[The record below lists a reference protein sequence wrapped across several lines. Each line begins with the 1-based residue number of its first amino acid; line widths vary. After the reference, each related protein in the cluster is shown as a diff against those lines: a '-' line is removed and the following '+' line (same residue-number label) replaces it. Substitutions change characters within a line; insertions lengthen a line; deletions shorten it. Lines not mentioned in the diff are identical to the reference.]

1 MVKGDEIYMEFS
13 LNLERMFPT
22 EESRYDAYKKWII
35 ISAVFGPI
43 AWLSGRALESMIRVA
58 GRSYHVS
65 SSFETWFSIL
75 SILSILGAVFSLV
88 SFYISIY
95 IAWKSKV
102 IKSCLKMLLGIFIGF
117 FIMAILSHIFP
128 PLSLIVPIM
137 ALYMNWARVNRYWN
151 SNDRFVK
158 DNFKLFGMGVL
169 AIICLAIGAVAS
181 IATSSFAPFVISMF
195 IALGL
200 WLVWPPVYIIN
211 VFNREKELGNTF
223 YKSFYRLNMTGVF
236 IIFSL
241 IALTASIHNN
251 LFDGNGV
258 VDDLTGDI
266 SDPTMTGAEHVYTE
280 TPDMAAAHI
289 TDFSHMDSGMAS
301 DYNPYTGYV
310 HPNTTGFTQNVDT
323 NPNPDSFVQDTSMG
337 YDNPDATPFMHNTDI
352 GHTDISSADAHV
364 GFDSTHPD
372 INSHIDGAFVHS
384 SPDLMDGNFMH
395 VYGGT
400 NMVDI
405 PHIQHNPYMI
415 FNDPSAHGNFQVCD
429 PNGMPQMTISNGNIV
444 NSEYKVIGYVN
455 TDAVSGMTTYTD
467 INNNPL
473 YSVDSHGQMFS
484 GNHYI
489 GHTDTSGGVTV
500 IRDMNN
506 NIVARYDELTH
517 TWFDKASKPISQ
529 IKMM

>member
-181 IATSSFAPFVISMF
+181 IATSSFAPFVIRF
-195 IALGL
+195 YHIF
-200 WLVWPPVYIIN
+200 
-211 VFNREKELGNTF
+211 FNR
-223 YKSFYRLNMTGVF
+223 
-236 IIFSL
+236 
-241 IALTASIHNN
+241 
-251 LFDGNGV
+251 
-258 VDDLTGDI
+258 VD
-266 SDPTMTGAEHVYTE
+266 S
-280 TPDMAAAHI
+280 
-289 TDFSHMDSGMAS
+289 
-301 DYNPYTGYV
+301 
-310 HPNTTGFTQNVDT
+310 
-323 NPNPDSFVQDTSMG
+323 
-337 YDNPDATPFMHNTDI
+337 
-352 GHTDISSADAHV
+352 
-364 GFDSTHPD
+364 
-372 INSHIDGAFVHS
+372 INS
-384 SPDLMDGNFMH
+384 
-395 VYGGT
+395 
-400 NMVDI
+400 
-405 PHIQHNPYMI
+405 
-415 FNDPSAHGNFQVCD
+415 
-429 PNGMPQMTISNGNIV
+429 
-444 NSEYKVIGYVN
+444 
-455 TDAVSGMTTYTD
+455 
-467 INNNPL
+467 
-473 YSVDSHGQMFS
+473 
-484 GNHYI
+484 
-489 GHTDTSGGVTV
+489 
-500 IRDMNN
+500 
-506 NIVARYDELTH
+506 
-517 TWFDKASKPISQ
+517 
-529 IKMM
+529 